1 MPDIPPKDQK
11 VGRTESRKRQRE
23 SGSQTDEDCCSG
35 SHCCETP
42 ARFTE
47 MEMKITEMNV
57 KLDKLLGLINE
68 MEDLRTRLT
77 EVENENKSLKEAM
90 KSTNEEFEEMK
101 TTSTTMCTIANK
113 NTEDIQSLEK
123 EVLMLKRRNIKLEAY
138 TRRENIKIFNI
149 AENEGEDRNTE
160 SLVRNVLREKMKI
173 PKEDE
178 EYIRFERIHR
188 IATRKPSSKP
198 RPIIAKFSHYQ
209 DKEFVWSFVKN
220 LKGTNIGIAN
230 DFPKEIE
237 EIQSKLYPVL
247 KKAKKAKQSAF
258 FKVDRLIINGQ
269 VYRGKETEDLEH
281 YGAIM

>member
-1 MPDIPPKDQK
+1 MPDSLPENREKK
-11 VGRTESRKRQRE
+11 TTTKEGRKRQRE
-23 SGSQTDEDCCSG
+23 SSSQTDEDCHSGG
-35 SHCCETP
+35 SHCCETS
-42 ARFTE
+42 ARFL
-47 MEMKITEMNV
+47 EMNA
-57 KLDKLLGLINE
+57 KLDKLLGLFSE
-68 MEDLRTRLT
+68 MEDLKARLT
-77 EVENENKSLKEAM
+77 EVESENKSLKEAM
-90 KSTNEEFEEMK
+90 KFTNEDLEEVK
-101 TTSTTMCTIANK
+101 TISTSMGAITNK
-113 NTEDIQSLEK
+113 NTEDIQSLERNF
-123 EVLMLKRRNIKLEAY
+123 LSLKRRNIKLEAY

-149 AENEGEDRNTE
+149 EENEGENGNTE

-178 EYIRFERIHR
+178 EDIRFERIHR
-188 IATRKPSSKP
+188 ITPRRSSSKP
-198 RPIIAKFSHYQ
+198 RPIIVKFSHYQ

-220 LKGTNIGIAN
+220 LKGTNIGISN

-247 KKAKKAKQSAF
+247 KNAKKAKQSAF

>member
-1 MPDIPPKDQK
+1 
-11 VGRTESRKRQRE
+11 
-23 SGSQTDEDCCSG
+23 
-35 SHCCETP
+35 
-42 ARFTE
+42 
-47 MEMKITEMNV
+47 MKITEMNV

-101 TTSTTMCTIANK
+101 TTSITMCTIANK

-138 TRRENIKIFNI
+138 I

-237 EIQSKLYPVL
+237 EIQSKLYPRL
-247 KKAKKAKQSAF
+247 KEGEESQAICIFQS
-258 FKVDRLIINGQ
+258 G
-269 VYRGKETEDLEH
+269 
-281 YGAIM
+281 